1 MDLTVQELK
10 QKIQSGEKFLFL
22 DVREPWEYEEFNI
35 GATLMPLG
43 ELINRMWEFDEFK
56 DREIVVHCKSG
67 GRSGM
72 AQQFLQSNGFNH
84 VRNVIGGISAWKDA
98 FGATQP

>member
-1 MDLTVQELK
+1 MDITVQELK
-10 QKIQSGEKFLFL
+10 QKLQAGEKFLFL
-22 DVREPWEYEEFNI
+22 DVRDPWEYEEFNI

-43 ELINRMWEFDEFK
+43 ELVSRMWELDEYK
-56 DREIVVHCKSG
+56 DKEIVVHCKSG

-72 AQQFLQSNGFNH
+72 AQQLMQSNGFNH
-84 VRNVIGGISAWKDA
+84 VRNVIGGIMAWKEA